1 MTAQRREVK
10 RCEALRVRAN
20 DWLEVTV
27 EVAVRG
33 VAVHAEIPERLLLLV
48 PEKEDAA

>member
-1 MTAQRREVK
+1 MTAQCRKVN
-10 RCEALRVRAN
+10 RCGALRVQVI
-20 DWLEVTV
+20 DWFEATV

-33 VAVHAEIPERLLLLV
+33 GAVNAEIPERLLLLV